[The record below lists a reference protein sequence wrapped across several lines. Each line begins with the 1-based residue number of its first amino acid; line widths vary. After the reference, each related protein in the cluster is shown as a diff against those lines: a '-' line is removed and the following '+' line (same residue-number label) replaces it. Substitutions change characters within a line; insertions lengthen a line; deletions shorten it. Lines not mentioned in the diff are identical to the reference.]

1 MPPHLCGG
9 NHNIEI
15 SKKEGNMNRLI
26 TGGLTGAVL
35 MTAPLAASALV
46 IDINTYLTGGS
57 GGSNVTVATLTLTQ
71 NGNSVD
77 FRFENSI
84 GSLGTIA
91 NNAFISGLLFSYDG
105 SPLLESSSFWNFAGT
120 QQAPEK
126 ININPK
132 GVDAGYDFYLDLD
145 YPTSN
150 KNPALRFTDGE
161 YSTWTVSA
169 ADGVSAVLVSDF
181 TTLVTANGNGNDK
194 PASLA
199 MVHIQGVEGAGTDS
213 LKYVGS
219 EAVPPQEDPGTVPEP
234 ATLALLGLGMASLA
248 WMRKHKK

>member
-1 MPPHLCGG
+1 
-9 NHNIEI
+9 
-15 SKKEGNMNRLI
+15 
-26 TGGLTGAVL
+26 

-46 IDINTYLTGGS
+46 IDINTYLTGS
-57 GGSNVTVATLTLTQ
+57 SAGSNVTVATLTLTQ

-91 NNAFISGLLFSYDG
+91 NNAYISGLLFSYDG
-105 SPLLESSSFWNFAGT
+105 SPLLTSSSFVNFGGT
-120 QQAPEK
+120 QLVAAADFG
-126 ININPK
+126 INPSGK
-132 GVDAGYDFYLDLD
+132 DAGYDFYLDLD

-150 KNPALRFTDGE
+150 NNPALRFTHDE

-169 ADGVSAVLVSDF
+169 ADGISAVLVSDF
-181 TTLVTANGNGNDK
+181 TTLVTANGNGN

>member
-1 MPPHLCGG
+1 
-9 NHNIEI
+9 
-15 SKKEGNMNRLI
+15 MNTLI
-26 TGGLTGAVL
+26 TGALTGAVL
-35 MTAPLAASALV
+35 MTVPLAASALV
-46 IDINTYLTGGS
+46 IDINMYLTGGS

-84 GSLGTIA
+84 GNLGTTA
-91 NNAFISGLLFSYDG
+91 NNAYISGLLFSYDG
-105 SPLLESSSFWNFAGT
+105 SPLLDSSSFWNFAGT
-120 QQAPEK
+120 QPAPEK
-126 ININPK
+126 IDINPSGK
-132 GVDAGYDFYLDLD
+132 DAGYDFYLDLD

-150 KNPALRFTDGE
+150 NNPALRFTDGE

-169 ADGVSAVLVSDF
+169 ADGISVVLVSDF
-181 TTLVTANGNGNDK
+181 TTLVTANGNDK

-199 MVHIQGVEGAGTDS
+199 MVHIQGAEGGT

-219 EAVPPQEDPGTVPEP
+219 EAAPAQEDPATVPEP

-248 WMRKHKK
+248 WMRQRKK